1 MVRTVLRKPLLPEGI
16 LGAKTPG
23 GISLTSEV
31 TLRRKDSEEQ
41 GAGLGVWEG
50 QGRIIIIEAVT
61 ILRAI
66 NTYVHGNYHDPGTVL
81 STYLY

>member
-1 MVRTVLRKPLLPEGI
+1 M
-16 LGAKTPG
+16 
-23 GISLTSEV
+23 
-31 TLRRKDSEEQ
+31 RRKDSEEQ
-41 GAGLGVWEG
+41 GAGLGVWGG